1 MASKKVTAS
10 YENTSEVLWRCCG
23 KSFEESSAI
32 HKHVANDHAREIY
45 QLTVETLDTMLHQS
59 GSDVSVQESVDDET
73 TDVSSW
79 IPDTSN
85 VSEDDLIK

>member
-10 YENTSEVLWRCCG
+10 CENISALIWRCCG

-32 HKHVANDHAREIY
+32 HKHVANDHASEIY
-45 QLTVETLDTMLHQS
+45 RLTIETLDMMLHQT
-59 GSDVSVQESVDDET
+59 GNNVSVQESVRDET

-85 VSEDDLIK
+85 VSDDDLNK